1 MKSHPQ
7 TKQEWPG
14 NEDILTAVN
23 LQKTPWLNVSLPA
36 CLCRRRDRARLEM
49 NRIFGE
55 VIQARRANKGS
66 PDEEEEDILGILLNT
81 TYK

>member
-1 MKSHPQ
+1 MRVV
-7 TKQEWPG
+7 TM
-14 NEDILTAVN
+14 DILTT
-23 LQKTPWLNVSLPA
+23 QKMPWLNVSA
-36 CLCRRRDRARLEM
+36 CLCIRRRRDHARLEM